1 MFRLHAASF
10 PAFGQGPDKISH
22 LNFALEVWTSP
33 LTYYGLKNVSDYDD
47 NRLYTFANMANGKTL
62 RFACGYKSDCNGNDV
77 HISCIYN
84 LMGGYPHSVLYET
97 GKMCTKNKD
106 CTTYERSTCDP
117 ISHLFVFRGTPPPPG
132 S

>member
-1 MFRLHAASF
+1 
-10 PAFGQGPDKISH
+10 
-22 LNFALEVWTSP
+22 
-33 LTYYGLKNVSDYDD
+33 
-47 NRLYTFANMANGKTL
+47 MANGKTL
-62 RFACGYKSDCNGNDV
+62 RFACGYKSDCNGNDL

-117 ISHLFVFRGTPPPPG
+117 ISHLCVFSGTPPPPAEADAIDYANSCELKKSAEKDRKG
-132 S
+132 FGENVYVYPAPNADPVEAFEAVS